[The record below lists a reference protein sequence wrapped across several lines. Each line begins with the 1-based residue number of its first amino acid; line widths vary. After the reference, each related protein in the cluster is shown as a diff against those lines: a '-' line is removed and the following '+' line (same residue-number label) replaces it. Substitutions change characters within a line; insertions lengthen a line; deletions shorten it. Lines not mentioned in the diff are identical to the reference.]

1 MKKKFNFLIVTSNF
15 YPKITASLEKEA
27 ITCIKSMKCKYEI
40 FRVQGSLEVP
50 TKISIMLDKKK
61 YDAVIALGCI
71 IKGNTDHYE
80 FISQA
85 ITNTLLSLSVSKKI
99 PISNAILVCRNMKQA
114 LDRSS
119 KKINR
124 AKEAVEAAISVLD
137 Q

>member
-1 MKKKFNFLIVTSNF
+1 MKKNYNFLIVTSNF

-27 ITCIKSMKCKYEI
+27 TTYIKSKNYKYEI

-114 LDRSS
+114 LERSS

-124 AKEAVEAAISVLD
+124 AKEAVKAAISVLNE
-137 Q
+137 

>member
-1 MKKKFNFLIVTSNF
+1 MKKKYKFLIVTSNF

-27 ITCIKSMKCKYEI
+27 IACIKSMKYKYEI
-40 FRVQGSLEVP
+40 HRVQGSLEVP

-114 LDRSS
+114 IERSS

-124 AKEAVEAAISVLD
+124 AKEAVKAAMSVLNE
-137 Q
+137 

>member
-1 MKKKFNFLIVTSNF
+1 MKKKYNFLIVTSNF

-27 ITCIKSMKCKYEI
+27 TTYIKSKNYKYEI

-50 TKISIMLDKKK
+50 TKISIMLNKKK

-114 LDRSS
+114 LERSS

-124 AKEAVEAAISVLD
+124 AKEAVKAAMSVLNE
-137 Q
+137 

>member
-1 MKKKFNFLIVTSNF
+1 MKKNYNFLIVTSNF

-27 ITCIKSMKCKYEI
+27 TTYIKSMNYRYEI

-114 LDRSS
+114 LERSS

-124 AKEAVEAAISVLD
+124 AKEAVKAAMSVLNE
-137 Q
+137 

>member
-114 LDRSS
+114 LERSS

-124 AKEAVEAAISVLD
+124 AKEAVKAAMSVLNE
-137 Q
+137 

>member
-1 MKKKFNFLIVTSNF
+1 MKKKYNFLIVTSNF
-15 YPKITASLEKEA
+15 YPKITASLEREA
-27 ITCIKSMKCKYEI
+27 TTYIKSKNYKYEI

-114 LDRSS
+114 LERSS

-124 AKEAVEAAISVLD
+124 AKEAVKAAMSVLNE
-137 Q
+137 

>member
-1 MKKKFNFLIVTSNF
+1 MKKKYNFLIVTSNF
-15 YPKITASLEKEA
+15 YPKITSSLEKEA
-27 ITCIKSMKCKYEI
+27 TTYIKSKNYKYEI

-114 LDRSS
+114 LERSS
-119 KKINR
+119 KKNNR
-124 AKEAVEAAISVLD
+124 AKEAVKAAMSVLNE
-137 Q
+137 

>member
-1 MKKKFNFLIVTSNF
+1 MKKKYNFLIVTSNF

-27 ITCIKSMKCKYEI
+27 TTYIKSKNYKYEI

-50 TKISIMLDKKK
+50 TKISIILDKKK

-114 LDRSS
+114 LERSS

-124 AKEAVEAAISVLD
+124 AKEAVKAAMSVLNE
-137 Q
+137 

>member
-85 ITNTLLSLSVSKKI
+85 ITNTLLSLSVSKNSICKVTL
-99 PISNAILVCRNMKQA
+99 ATLR
-114 LDRSS
+114 L
-119 KKINR
+119 
-124 AKEAVEAAISVLD
+124 
-137 Q
+137 

>member
-1 MKKKFNFLIVTSNF
+1 MKKKYDFLIVTSNF

-27 ITCIKSMKCKYEI
+27 ITCIKSMKHKYEI
-40 FRVQGSLEVP
+40 FRVQGSLEIP

>member
-1 MKKKFNFLIVTSNF
+1 MNKKYNFLIVTSNF

-27 ITCIKSMKCKYEI
+27 TTYIKSKNYKYEI

-114 LDRSS
+114 LERSS

-124 AKEAVEAAISVLD
+124 AKEAVKAAISVLNE
-137 Q
+137 

>member
-1 MKKKFNFLIVTSNF
+1 MKKKYNFLIVTSNF
-15 YPKITASLEKEA
+15 YPKITTSLEKEA

>member
-1 MKKKFNFLIVTSNF
+1 MKKKYNFLIVTSNF

-27 ITCIKSMKCKYEI
+27 TTYIKSKNYKYEI
-40 FRVQGSLEVP
+40 FRVKGSLEVP

-114 LDRSS
+114 LERSS

-124 AKEAVEAAISVLD
+124 AKEAVKAAISVLNE
-137 Q
+137 

>member
-124 AKEAVEAAISVLD
+124 AKEAVEAAISVLNK
-137 Q
+137 

>member
-1 MKKKFNFLIVTSNF
+1 MSKTYKFLIVASNF
-15 YPKITASLEKEA
+15 YPKITDGLLSGA
-27 ITCIKSMKCKYEI
+27 ITELKKHKINYDVFKVK
-40 FRVQGSLEVP
+40 GSLEIPVQ
-50 TKISIMLDKKK
+50 ISILLKKKK

-114 LDRSS
+114 LERSS

-124 AKEAVEAAISVLD
+124 AKEAVKAAMSVLNE
-137 Q
+137 

>member
-1 MKKKFNFLIVTSNF
+1 MNKKYNFLIVTSNF

-27 ITCIKSMKCKYEI
+27 TTYIKSKNYKYEI

-124 AKEAVEAAISVLD
+124 AKEAVEAAISVLNE
-137 Q
+137 

>member
-1 MKKKFNFLIVTSNF
+1 MNKKYNFLIVTSNF
-15 YPKITASLEKEA
+15 YPKISASLEKEA
-27 ITCIKSMKCKYEI
+27 TTYIKSKNYKYEI

-114 LDRSS
+114 LERSS

-124 AKEAVEAAISVLD
+124 AKEAVKAAMSVLNE
-137 Q
+137 

>member
-1 MKKKFNFLIVTSNF
+1 MKKKYNFLIVTSNF

-27 ITCIKSMKCKYEI
+27 ITYIKSMNYKYEI

-114 LDRSS
+114 LERSS

-124 AKEAVEAAISVLD
+124 AKEAVKAAMSVLNE
-137 Q
+137 

>member
-1 MKKKFNFLIVTSNF
+1 MKKKYNFLIVTSNF

-27 ITCIKSMKCKYEI
+27 TTFIKSKNYKYEI

-61 YDAVIALGCI
+61 YDAVIALGRI

-124 AKEAVEAAISVLD
+124 AKEAVKAAMSVLNE
-137 Q
+137 

>member
-1 MKKKFNFLIVTSNF
+1 MKKKYNFLIVTSNF

-27 ITCIKSMKCKYEI
+27 TTYIKSKNYKYEI

-114 LDRSS
+114 LERSS

-124 AKEAVEAAISVLD
+124 AKEAVKAAISVLNE
-137 Q
+137 

>member
-1 MKKKFNFLIVTSNF
+1 MKKKYNFLIVTSNF

>member
-1 MKKKFNFLIVTSNF
+1 MKKKYNFLIVTSNF

-27 ITCIKSMKCKYEI
+27 TTYIKSKNYKYEI
-40 FRVQGSLEVP
+40 FRGQGSLEVP

-80 FISQA
+80 LISQA

-114 LDRSS
+114 LERSS

-124 AKEAVEAAISVLD
+124 AKEAVKAAMSVLNE
-137 Q
+137 

>member
-1 MKKKFNFLIVTSNF
+1 MKKKYNFLIVTSNF

-27 ITCIKSMKCKYEI
+27 TTYIKSKNYKYEI

-114 LDRSS
+114 LERSS

-124 AKEAVEAAISVLD
+124 AKEAVKAAMSVLNE
-137 Q
+137 

>member
-1 MKKKFNFLIVTSNF
+1 MKKKYNFLIVTSNF

-27 ITCIKSMKCKYEI
+27 TTYIKSKNYKYEI

-114 LDRSS
+114 LERSS
-119 KKINR
+119 KKNNR
-124 AKEAVEAAISVLD
+124 AKEAVKAAMSVLNE
-137 Q
+137 

>member
-1 MKKKFNFLIVTSNF
+1 MKKKYNFLIVTSNF

-27 ITCIKSMKCKYEI
+27 ITCIKSMKHKYEI

-124 AKEAVEAAISVLD
+124 AKEAVEAAMSVLNE
-137 Q
+137 

>member
-1 MKKKFNFLIVTSNF
+1 MKKKYNFLIVTSNF

-27 ITCIKSMKCKYEI
+27 TTYIKSKNYKYEI

>member
-1 MKKKFNFLIVTSNF
+1 MKKKYNFLIVTSNF
-15 YPKITASLEKEA
+15 YPKITASLE
-27 ITCIKSMKCKYEI
+27 YEI

-114 LDRSS
+114 LERSS

-124 AKEAVEAAISVLD
+124 AKEAVKAAMSVLNE
-137 Q
+137 

>member
-1 MKKKFNFLIVTSNF
+1 MKKKYKFLIVTSNF
-15 YPKITASLEKEA
+15 YPGITASLEEEA
-27 ITCIKSMKCKYEI
+27 ITYIKSMKYKYEI

-71 IKGNTDHYE
+71 IKGKTDHYE

-85 ITNTLLSLSVSKKI
+85 ITNTLLSLSISKKI
-99 PISNAILVCRNMKQA
+99 PITNAILSCRNMKQA

-119 KKINR
+119 RKINR
-124 AKEAVEAAISVLD
+124 AKEAVEAAISVLKE
-137 Q
+137 

>member
-1 MKKKFNFLIVTSNF
+1 MKKKYNFLIVTSNF

-27 ITCIKSMKCKYEI
+27 TTFIKSKNYKYEI

-124 AKEAVEAAISVLD
+124 AKEAVEAAISVLNE
-137 Q
+137 

>member
-1 MKKKFNFLIVTSNF
+1 MKKKYNFLIVTSNF

-114 LDRSS
+114 LERSS

-124 AKEAVEAAISVLD
+124 AKEAVKAAMSVLNE
-137 Q
+137 

>member
-1 MKKKFNFLIVTSNF
+1 MKKNYNFLIVTSNF

-27 ITCIKSMKCKYEI
+27 TTYIKSKNYKYEI

-114 LDRSS
+114 LERSS

-124 AKEAVEAAISVLD
+124 AKEAVKAVMSVLNE
-137 Q
+137 

>member
-1 MKKKFNFLIVTSNF
+1 MKKKYNFLIVTSNF

-27 ITCIKSMKCKYEI
+27 TTYIKSKNYKYEI

-124 AKEAVEAAISVLD
+124 AKEAVEAAISVLNE
-137 Q
+137 

>member
-1 MKKKFNFLIVTSNF
+1 MKKKYDFLIVTSNF
-15 YPKITASLEKEA
+15 YPKISSSLEKEA
-27 ITCIKSMKCKYEI
+27 ITCIKSMKHKYEI
-40 FRVQGSLEVP
+40 FRVQGSLEIP

>member
-1 MKKKFNFLIVTSNF
+1 MKKKYNFLIVTSNF

-27 ITCIKSMKCKYEI
+27 TTYIKSKNYRYEI

-114 LDRSS
+114 LERSS

-124 AKEAVEAAISVLD
+124 AKEAVKAAMSVLNE
-137 Q
+137 

>member
-1 MKKKFNFLIVTSNF
+1 MKKKYNFLIVTSNF

-27 ITCIKSMKCKYEI
+27 TTFIKSKNYKYEI

-114 LDRSS
+114 LERSS

-124 AKEAVEAAISVLD
+124 AKEAVKAAMSVLNE
-137 Q
+137 